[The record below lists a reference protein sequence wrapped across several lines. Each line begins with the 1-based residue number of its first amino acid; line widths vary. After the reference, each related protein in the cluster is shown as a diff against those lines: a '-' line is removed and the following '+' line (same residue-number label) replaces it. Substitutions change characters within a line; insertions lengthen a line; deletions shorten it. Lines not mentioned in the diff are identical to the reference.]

1 ERAQMTARG
10 CFLPGHDPDRADYA
24 SFADFRDPDGNGW
37 VLQERCPHDNERQRR
52 D

>member
-1 ERAQMTARG
+1 MTARG

-37 VLQERCPHDNERQRR
+37 VLQERCHHDNERQRR